1 MSAARTTRED
11 DVEAIYTDPETGLRL
26 DRASRGLII
35 TFLATAF
42 LALGGSVVAA
52 FLVALTRA
60 PAIRLLWPSAYYM
73 TLTFHGV
80 LALTIWPHVFEATLW
95 IWACTSLLRTR
106 LISPALGWL
115 AYSLALLG
123 ILMIL
128 GTIASGNA
136 SVMYT
141 MYVPLRADPLFY
153 LGHIIYAVGL
163 LTLLILFGL
172 NLLKARAEGTYLGSL
187 PLLTYGMAV
196 AAILTVVAII
206 GAVAAFVPTVLWAF
220 RILVPKVD
228 PLYFKATFWSMGHT
242 LQYTNITAMV
252 VAWYGTATF
261 VTKSKPVSEKFSRW
275 AFALYLVTTLPVFM
289 HHFLVDPTWS
299 HAVKWIGATVVGI
312 ALGVPSAMHGLAV
325 PASVEKTLRARG
337 VRGMWGWL
345 RQWGWDNAPMVLL
358 AFSIVL
364 FGVGGFD
371 GTTATTMQLNMIE
384 HNNMWIPAHI
394 HGTLAGGATLGFMAF
409 SYGFLPHLGFEIKGM
424 RFAIYQAWLTGLG
437 FMVLI
442 AAMHWGAHL
451 GVPRRMQDIRFLGA
465 DAPVPNWFNS
475 MNLLG
480 VGGVLAATGI
490 LIFVVIALTSM
501 IAGSTRRPEMVAEAR
516 DLWLPSERPAFAGG
530 NAEGSATA

>member
-1 MSAARTTRED
+1 M
-11 DVEAIYTDPETGLRL
+11 EAIYTDPETGLRL
-26 DRASRGLII
+26 DRATHRLIV

-42 LALGGSVVAA
+42 LALGGAALAA
-52 FLVALTRA
+52 FFVALTRA
-60 PAIRLLWPSAYYM
+60 PAIQLLWPSAYYM
-73 TLTFHGV
+73 ALTFHGI

-95 IWACTSLLRTR
+95 LWACTSLLRTR

-115 AYSLALLG
+115 AYGLAVFG

-128 GTIASGNA
+128 GTVASGNA

-153 LGHIIYAVGL
+153 LGHIIYALGL

-172 NLLKARAEGTYLGSL
+172 NLLKARADGTYLGSL

-220 RILVPKVD
+220 RILISKVD

-261 VTKSKPVSEKFSRW
+261 TLGARPVSEKFSRW
-275 AFALYLVTTLPVFM
+275 AFALYLITTLPVFM

-299 HAVKWIGATVVGI
+299 HAVKWVGATVVGI
-312 ALGVPSAMHGLAV
+312 FLGIPSAMHGLAV
-325 PASVEKTLRARG
+325 PASVEKTLRSRG
-337 VRGMWGWL
+337 VGGLWGWF
-345 RQWGWDNAPMVLL
+345 RQWGWNQAPMVLL
-358 AFSIVL
+358 AFSVVL
-364 FGVGGFD
+364 FGLGGFD
-371 GTTATTMQLNMIE
+371 GTVATTMQLNMIE

-409 SYGFLPHLGFEIKGM
+409 SYGFLPHLGFEIKGR
-424 RFAIYQAWLTGLG
+424 RFALPQAWITGIG
-437 FMVLI
+437 FALLI
-442 AAMHWGAHL
+442 TGMHWGAHL

-465 DAPVPNWFNS
+465 DAPVPDWLNS

-490 LIFVVIALTSM
+490 LTFVTIGLASVL
-501 IAGSTRRPEMVAEAR
+501 AGNRRRPEMLAEAT
-516 DLWLPSERPAFAGG
+516 DLWLPSERPGYVAGQVTPSP
-530 NAEGSATA
+530 NTV